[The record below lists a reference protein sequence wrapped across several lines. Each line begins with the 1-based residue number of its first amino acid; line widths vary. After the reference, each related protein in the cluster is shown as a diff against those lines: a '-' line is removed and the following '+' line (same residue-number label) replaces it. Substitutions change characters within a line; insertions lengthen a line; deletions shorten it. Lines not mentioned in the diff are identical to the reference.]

1 MICDLLLTVSL
12 ALATVVVVAMRTA
25 APTATPAV
33 VVATEAVAAA
43 VVTAA
48 VVVVAT
54 AAAAAVLEVL
64 VVTACQTL
72 ARVSSSKTGVSAENL
87 IGFPPCP
94 TAKILTIV

>member
-1 MICDLLLTVSL
+1 
-12 ALATVVVVAMRTA
+12 
-25 APTATPAV
+25 V
-33 VVATEAVAAA
+33 VVATEVVVAAA

-87 IGFPPCP
+87 IGFPPCL